1 MVTLLDDGCFVW
13 ETWDALMG
21 VITALEIQKRNKER
35 VNVFLDG
42 VYRFSMNL
50 MDAAKLRKGQ
60 ALTDND
66 IAALKAEDDVVKAV
80 ESAVRFLSYR
90 PRSTAEVRRNLTEKS
105 MEPPVIDAALERLST
120 LGYLDDEAFA
130 RFWVEN
136 RSSFKPLAPTA
147 LRYELRRKGVSDAII
162 AEVLAAVDPLA
173 AAQQAAATQVRRLRG
188 KDRSTFRTKLSSFL
202 QRRGFSYDVIREVI
216 EGLAEELDSADPDY
230 FKLSEDDKDADG
242 R

>member
-1 MVTLLDDGCFVW
+1 
-13 ETWDALMG
+13 MG

-42 VYRFSMNL
+42 VYRFSINL
-50 MDAAKLRKGQ
+50 MDAVKLHKGQ
-60 ALTDND
+60 TLTDND

-90 PRSTAEVRRNLTEKS
+90 PRSTDEVRRNLTEKM
-105 MEPPVIDAALERLST
+105 MEPPVIDAALERLSA

-136 RSSFKPLAPTA
+136 RTSFKPLAPTA
-147 LRYELRRKGVSDAII
+147 LRFELRRKGISDAII
-162 AEVLAAVDPLA
+162 ASVLETVDPNA
-173 AAQQAAATQVRRLRG
+173 AARQAAETQVRRLRG
-188 KDRSTFRTKLSSFL
+188 KDRSTFRSKISSFL

-216 EGLAEELDSADPDY
+216 DGLTDELDSTDPDY
-230 FKLSEDDKDADG
+230 FWSSEDDEDPDVE
-242 R
+242 